1 MATSGV
7 RKPAGGVRQQ
17 AGGAGEPAGG
27 GRRAAAGAKA
37 PVGAAELTGAE
48 ALALRMTA
56 LLLRPHPTA
65 RPKDVAGIVE
75 WFGAMQAQ
83 DAASGLWS
91 LGLRLPGWTQ
101 ADVQEALERREA
113 LRTWPMR
120 GTVHLVPSRDARWML
135 DVTGVRTLAAA
146 GPRRAVL
153 GLSLAE
159 ADRAADVL
167 GEALAGGARMTRS
180 QCQAT
185 LNAAGIDTTGQ
196 RGYHLLWYAAQK
208 GVTCIAPH
216 VGTEQTFALLDEWVP
231 DPHRPD
237 RDEALGILALRY
249 FRSHGPTT
257 RQDFAGWTGLTATD
271 AKRGIAAAGEALTTV
286 TVDGVGA
293 VADAALLDA
302 PRTPVDDVHA
312 LPGFDEYL
320 LGFKDRSLMVA
331 LEHKQAII
339 PGGNGVFQSTVVRG
353 GRVAGTWKRTLGKT
367 KVKVAV
373 RPLVDLDAATR
384 ERVDAALAAYAAFV
398 GLPPAVEWA

>member
-1 MATSGV
+1 MATSGA
-7 RKPAGGVRQQ
+7 RKRARAVSL
-17 AGGAGEPAGG
+17 AGGAALTG
-27 GRRAAAGAKA
+27 RAA
-37 PVGAAELTGAE
+37 LTGAE
-48 ALALRMTA
+48 ALALRMA
-56 LLLRPHPTA
+56 SLLLRPHPTA
-65 RPKDVAGIVE
+65 RPKDVAGVVE

-101 ADVQEALERREA
+101 ADVQDALERREA

-135 DVTGVRTLAAA
+135 EVTGVRALAAA
-146 GPRRAVL
+146 GPRRAFL
-153 GLSLAE
+153 GLSLEE

-167 GEALAGGARMTRS
+167 GEALTGGVRMTRP

-185 LNAAGIDTTGQ
+185 LHAAGIDTAGQ
-196 RGYHLLWYAAQK
+196 RGYHLLWYVAQK

-257 RQDFAGWTGLTATD
+257 RQDFAGWTGLTAAD
-271 AKRGIAAAGEALTTV
+271 AKRGIAAAGDALATV
-286 TVDGVGA
+286 TVDGVEA
-293 VADAALLDA
+293 VADPALLDA
-302 PRTPVDDVHA
+302 PRAPVDDVHT

-320 LGFKDRSLMVA
+320 LGFKDRSLMLA
-331 LEHKQAII
+331 PEHRQAVI
-339 PGGNGVFQSTVVRG
+339 PGGNGVFQSTVVHG

-384 ERVDAALAAYAAFV
+384 GRVDAALAAYAAFV
-398 GLPPAVEWA
+398 GLPGAVAWSAGA